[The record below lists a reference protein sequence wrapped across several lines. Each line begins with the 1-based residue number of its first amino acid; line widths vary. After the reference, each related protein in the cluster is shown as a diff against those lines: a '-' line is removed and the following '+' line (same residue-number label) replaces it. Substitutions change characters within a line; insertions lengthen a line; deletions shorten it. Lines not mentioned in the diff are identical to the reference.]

1 MKYNFNKVMIDDI
14 PVSVDPDFLWKEAWE
29 SESDGIDLTN
39 ARIGGKATKLNPNKE
54 DINFWQTAG
63 PMWVSE
69 YIAWRKQNPNWKI
82 WIAPDGRP
90 AIELELMPV
99 VADVPIKMVIDR
111 IFEVN
116 GQLVIVDLKTSKNT
130 PTSTLQLG
138 FYKLGL
144 EVTFGTDALGGE
156 INWGNYYMSRGSNT
170 VEMVDLSG
178 YTYDKMEFLVKGFDK
193 ARKAGIFLPN
203 TNSCQYMCGLTAHC
217 EFSAKKEI

>member
-1 MKYNFNKVMIDDI
+1 MIND
-14 PVSVDPDFLWKEAWE
+14 VDNLWTE
-29 SESDGIDLTN
+29 SWNACKGDIDLTN

-54 DINFWQTAG
+54 DINFWQTSG

-69 YIAWRKQNPNWKI
+69 YIAWRKHNPNWKI

-99 VADVPIKMVIDR
+99 VADVPVKMVIDR
-111 IFEVN
+111 IFEVD

-193 ARKAGIFLPN
+193 ARKAGVFLPN